1 MALSIPIPH
10 NLLKN
15 ERDLSQTLSEICRR
29 AVDGTT
35 TSTTSPVYVSGA
47 GGGIRVTTPNGLHT
61 YIIGVANDGAA
72 RSTINTS
79 GAAGSGFT
87 ATSPNGLHTYVIG
100 VANNGA
106 ITSTLQTSGSSG
118 AAGGGFY
125 AKTPNGLHL
134 YLISVSNNGAVTST
148 KTS

>member
-1 MALSIPIPH
+1 MALPIPIPH
-10 NLLKN
+10 NLTKN
-15 ERDLSQTLSEICRR
+15 ERDLSQTLFEICRR
-29 AVDGTT
+29 AVDGTAV
-35 TSTTSPVYVSGA
+35 STTVPVYVPGP
-47 GGGIRVTTPNGLHT
+47 GGGLLVRTPNRLHT
-61 YIIGVANDGAA
+61 YLIGVANDGAP
-72 RSTINTS
+72 TS
-79 GAAGSGFT
+79 KMYAGSAGSGFT

-106 ITSTLQTSGSSG
+106 ITSTLQTSGASG

-134 YLISVSNNGAVTST
+134 YLIGIANNGAVTSS